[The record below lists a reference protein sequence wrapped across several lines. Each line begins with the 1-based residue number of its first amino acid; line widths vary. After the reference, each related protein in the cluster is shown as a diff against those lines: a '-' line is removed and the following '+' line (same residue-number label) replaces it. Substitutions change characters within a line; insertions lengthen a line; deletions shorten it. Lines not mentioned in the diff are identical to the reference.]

1 MIWLSSLQNFNP
13 QYEFIYDQANFYT
26 GFLSDRIVEAQTDP
40 YLYSEKDFK
49 TIDRMVKLKYE
60 KFDQDPNLVENQINK
75 YSFFAMILLNWF

>member
-49 TIDRMVKLKYE
+49 TIDKMVKLKYD
-60 KFDQDPNLVENQINK
+60 KFDQDPNLVQNQINK
-75 YSFFAMILLNWF
+75 HTFFAII